1 MSVPSPANLGQW
13 LLTPAGRGLLW
24 QNWEDAYIVYQPSST
39 ETHVFNE
46 TTALILESL
55 EQGPLPME
63 SIKHGILEVLG
74 LETDELANDSL
85 MFAVGRLEALGLIDC
100 LDGADAGS

>member
-1 MSVPSPANLGQW
+1 MSVPSPASPRQW

-63 SIKHGILEVLG
+63 RVKDWILEALG
-74 LETDELANDSL
+74 MAEGVVNDDL
-85 MFAVGRLEALGLIDC
+85 LFAVGRLEALGLIDW
-100 LDGADAGS
+100 LDGAEAGS